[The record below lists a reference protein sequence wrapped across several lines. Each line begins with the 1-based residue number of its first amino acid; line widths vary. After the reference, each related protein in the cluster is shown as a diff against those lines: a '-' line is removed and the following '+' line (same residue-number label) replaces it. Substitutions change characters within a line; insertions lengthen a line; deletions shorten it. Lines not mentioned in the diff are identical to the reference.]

1 MILMA
6 IKNINFLLISIN
18 FIIIKSL
25 KLENAIKNM
34 KLEEKSITFKNFQ
47 LKENEEDII
56 EISDYE
62 RINPQDPNYFYLPI
76 FCSSDI
82 HGHFY
87 GEEFEVGD
95 VKYSQAGLD
104 YMAKYINII
113 KDEFQNQFLYLDA
126 GDIFQGGTESTISNG
141 EIILDYLNE
150 INANA
155 STFGNHEYDYSR
167 DFLENKV
174 KNAKFP
180 FLATNVYDSN
190 KKTKKAFGENHFT
203 SKVYSFKIPNNKNK
217 EDEIKVGIV
226 GLSIEMLD
234 NQISGSGYEGIKFLN
249 YKEEL
254 ISEANY
260 LRKEKEVNAVILLC
274 HIGIGCGQGNNLT
287 LNMYK
292 PSDDQETC
300 SESSDLYKI
309 IDEIDEGIIDAVVT
323 GHSHR
328 EVHHFIRDIPVV
340 SPIDRGLYAN
350 IIYLA
355 FDKNNN
361 YKIVKD
367 QNRIEGPLPIC
378 EKIFKK
384 SLKCDFVKEGE
395 LDDYLPLTNYKFHG
409 VKIEK
414 DPILKPIHDKYDEM
428 YNKYTE
434 KICSVIGT
442 ESTLTIEKNGSFYLG
457 NVMAD
462 MDRLI
467 TGADISIISY
477 GNLRTEW
484 KPGKIS
490 RYKVEDLLPFGN
502 DLCSFTMN
510 GEEIKKMMKIIQT
523 GRKKYYV
530 TSGLKQIMSK
540 IKDEEY
546 YLSNIMLFDGY
557 KESEIIPEYE
567 YLIAAN
573 SFLIEG
579 GDDFNKVLSWY
590 KVKNLNCEY
599 GQELDLFLKYLKDQ
613 QIIDVRK
620 YMDENNPRIRFID

>member
-1 MILMA
+1 M
-6 IKNINFLLISIN
+6 
-18 FIIIKSL
+18 
-25 KLENAIKNM
+25 
-34 KLEEKSITFKNFQ
+34 
-47 LKENEEDII
+47 
-56 EISDYE
+56 
-62 RINPQDPNYFYLPI
+62 
-76 FCSSDI
+76 
-82 HGHFY
+82 
-87 GEEFEVGD
+87 
-95 VKYSQAGLD
+95 
-104 YMAKYINII
+104 
-113 KDEFQNQFLYLDA
+113 
-126 GDIFQGGTESTISNG
+126 
-141 EIILDYLNE
+141 
-150 INANA
+150 
-155 STFGNHEYDYSR
+155 
-167 DFLENKV
+167 
-174 KNAKFP
+174 
-180 FLATNVYDSN
+180 
-190 KKTKKAFGENHFT
+190 
-203 SKVYSFKIPNNKNK
+203 
-217 EDEIKVGIV
+217 
-226 GLSIEMLD
+226 
-234 NQISGSGYEGIKFLN
+234 
-249 YKEEL
+249 
-254 ISEANY
+254 
-260 LRKEKEVNAVILLC
+260 C

-328 EVHHFIRDIPVV
+328 EVHHFIKDIPVV
-340 SPIDRGLYAN
+340 SPLDGGLYAN

-361 YKIVKD
+361 YKIIKD

-414 DPILKPIHDKYDEM
+414 DLILKPIHDKYDEI

-477 GNLRTEW
+477 GNLRTVW
-484 KPGKIS
+484 TPGKIP

-510 GEEIKKMMKIIQT
+510 GKEIKKMMKIIQT

-540 IKDEEY
+540 MKDEEY